1 MLSTIGLHTNF
12 QGLGGANP
20 AALGC
25 HVTPTR
31 AEWKTRSRKTTW
43 IGEEYCRK
51 STKCSNH
58 ASQGILSRALF
69 EYCHAH
75 KYFWALIFKKIA
87 SDFKFLP
94 NMEKKSP
101 KFEHFNR
108 LSLIFFLLSRWALA
122 KKSSHK
128 FPAEQLVDFL
138 QYIGN
143 LVSARPLVPS
153 TCHTQRYSDSVIS
166 QV

>member
-1 MLSTIGLHTNF
+1 MWKIRTEGHFDYVMGAFRVERFRPAFGAERAAHSNSANTRKLSESCIWATHCRNG
-12 QGLGGANP
+12 
-20 AALGC
+20 
-25 HVTPTR
+25 
-31 AEWKTRSRKTTW
+31 
-43 IGEEYCRK
+43 YCRK

-58 ASQGILSRALF
+58 VSQGTLSRALF

-138 QYIGN
+138 QYWWI
-143 LVSARPLVPS
+143 LDVSLSSPQLKVS
-153 TCHTQRYSDSVIS
+153 I
-166 QV
+166 